1 MRMKRWLY
9 VALGYVGLVLGI
21 VGALIP
27 FIPTVPF
34 LLVAALGFARGSAR
48 MNAWFVGTRLYREHL
63 EGYVAGRGM
72 TRRAKR
78 RLLSALTLVMGIGFL
93 MMGAVPIARMVLLG
107 VWVAHVVY
115 VYAVVP
121 LRES

>member
-34 LLVAALGFARGSAR
+34 LLVAAFGFARGSAR

-63 EGYVAGRGM
+63 EGYVVG
-72 TRRAKR
+72 
-78 RLLSALTLVMGIGFL
+78 
-93 MMGAVPIARMVLLG
+93 
-107 VWVAHVVY
+107 
-115 VYAVVP
+115 
-121 LRES
+121 